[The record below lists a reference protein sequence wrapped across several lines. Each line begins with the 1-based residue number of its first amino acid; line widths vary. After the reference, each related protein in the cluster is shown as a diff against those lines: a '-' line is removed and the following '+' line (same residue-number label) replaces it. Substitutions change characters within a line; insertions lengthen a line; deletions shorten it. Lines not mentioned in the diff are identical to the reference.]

1 MKSPLMFLC
10 AVSFLGASLYA
21 TECSYEAK
29 GVTVGWEAYKTP
41 KKIGVKGVFDK
52 IVLETQKGSSVTNL
66 LESLKGTIHTA
77 SVNSGNAG
85 RDKTLTEEFFKHFV
99 SETIQ
104 AKIAEV
110 KGDEKEGTMV
120 AEMTMNGITKKV
132 PLHYGIENGKLKAA
146 GYLDMFDFGLSKALI
161 SINMACYDLHSGK
174 TWNDVAVSMEFELK
188 KSCN

>member
-1 MKSPLMFLC
+1 MKSPLMFLY
-10 AVSFLGASLYA
+10 AASLLGASLFA
-21 TECSYEAK
+21 TECRYEAK
-29 GVTVGWEAYKTP
+29 EVTVGWEAYKTL

-52 IVLETQKGSSVTNL
+52 IDLETQKESSVTKL

-85 RDKTLTEEFFKHFV
+85 RDKTLTEEFFKLFV

-104 AKIAEV
+104 AKIVDV
-110 KGDEKEGTMV
+110 KGDETGGTMV
-120 AEMTMNGITKKV
+120 AEMTMNGIAKKV
-132 PLHYGIENGKLKAA
+132 PLQYRIENDKLKAN
-146 GYLDMFDFGLSKALI
+146 GYIDMFDFGLSKALG
-161 SINMACYDLHSGK
+161 SINAACYDLHSGK